1 MKAFNRMTIVV
12 LLMFALIFAGTNIS
26 LLSAED
32 VSGRQ
37 YRVDAARAAED
48 IRADGIDGVDM
59 TKYPSLTAILA
70 VDTASPGTLEGGRS
84 DYLIK
89 EIDGALYRFD
99 YRTDTGTADRSLA
112 TVNIALGIAA
122 AAVLAV
128 LLYIRVRII
137 KPFYLLRDMP
147 YELSRGN
154 LTVPLKE
161 NRQRFFGR
169 FIWGMDMLRNNL
181 EQHRQNELS
190 LQRDRKKLILALSH
204 DIRIPLS
211 AIRLY
216 SKALTKGLYDSPEK
230 QTEIAGKI
238 DEKAGEIEEYVS
250 RIVTAS
256 REDFLSLEV
265 KDGEFYLADMVNT
278 VSEYYSDKLK
288 LTGTVLTVGKY
299 RNCLIKG
306 DGNRAVEVLQNIME
320 NAIKYGDG
328 KRITISF
335 SIEENC
341 QLVTIANS
349 GCSLPQNELPH
360 MFDSF
365 WRGSNASETGGSG
378 LGLYICRNLMNKM
391 GGEVFAETEGDE
403 MRVTAVF
410 AIA

>member
-1 MKAFNRMTIVV
+1 MKAFDRVIIVV
-12 LLMFALIFAGTNIS
+12 LVVFALIFAGTNFS

-32 VSGRQ
+32 VTGRQ
-37 YRVDAARAAED
+37 YRVDASRAAED
-48 IRADGIDGVDM
+48 IRAGGIDGISPED
-59 TKYPSLTAILA
+59 YPTLTAILP
-70 VDTASPGTLEGGRS
+70 VDINAPETLEGGSS
-84 DYLIK
+84 DYLIR
-89 EIDGALYRFD
+89 EIDGRLYRFD
-99 YRTDTGTADRSLA
+99 YRTDADAAKHDLL

-128 LLYIRVRII
+128 LLYVRARII

-190 LQRDRKKLILALSH
+190 LQMERKKLILALSH

-216 SKALTKGLYDSPEK
+216 SKALTKGLYDSAEK
-230 QTEIAGKI
+230 QNEIAGKI

-265 KDGEFYLADMVNT
+265 REGEFYLSEAIDA
-278 VSEYYSDKLK
+278 VSEYYSDKLN
-288 LTGTVLTVGKY
+288 LTGTALTVEKFG
-299 RNCLIKG
+299 NCLLKG
-306 DGNRAVEVLQNIME
+306 DLDRAVEVLQNIME

-328 KRITISF
+328 KSISISF
-335 SIEENC
+335 STEENC
-341 QLVTIANS
+341 RLVTITNS
-349 GCSLPQNELPH
+349 GSALPQSELPH
-360 MFDSF
+360 IFDSF

-378 LGLYICRNLMNKM
+378 LGLYICRNLMHKM
-391 GGEVFAETEGDE
+391 CGDVFAVAEDDR
-403 MRVTAVF
+403 MSVTAVF

>member
-1 MKAFNRMTIVV
+1 MKAFDRVIIVV
-12 LLMFALIFAGTNIS
+12 LVVFALIFAGTNFS

-32 VSGRQ
+32 VTGRQ
-37 YRVDAARAAED
+37 YRVDASRAAED
-48 IRADGIDGVDM
+48 IRAGGIDGISPED
-59 TKYPSLTAILA
+59 YPTLTAILP
-70 VDTASPGTLEGGRS
+70 VDINAPETLEGGSS
-84 DYLIK
+84 DYLIR
-89 EIDGALYRFD
+89 EIDGRLYRFD
-99 YRTDTGTADRSLA
+99 YRTDADAAKHDLL

-128 LLYIRVRII
+128 LLYVRARII

-190 LQRDRKKLILALSH
+190 LQMERKKLILALSH

-216 SKALTKGLYDSPEK
+216 SKALTKGLYDSAEK
-230 QTEIAGKI
+230 QNEIAGKI

-265 KDGEFYLADMVNT
+265 REGEFYLSEAIDA
-278 VSEYYSDKLK
+278 VSEYYSDKLR
-288 LTGTVLTVGKY
+288 LTGTALTVEKY
-299 RNCLIKG
+299 GNCLLKG
-306 DGNRAVEVLQNIME
+306 DLDRAVEVLQNIME

-328 KRITISF
+328 KSISISF
-335 SIEENC
+335 STEENC
-341 QLVTIANS
+341 RLVTITNS
-349 GCSLPQNELPH
+349 GSALPQSELPH
-360 MFDSF
+360 IFDSF

-378 LGLYICRNLMNKM
+378 LGLYICRNLMHKM
-391 GGEVFAETEGDE
+391 CGDVFAVAEDDR
-403 MRVTAVF
+403 MSVTAVF

>member
-1 MKAFNRMTIVV
+1 MKAFNRMMLVV
-12 LLMFALIFAGTNIS
+12 LLVFALIFAGTNFA

-32 VSGRQ
+32 AVGRQ

-48 IRADGIDGVDM
+48 IRAGGADGLDM
-59 TKYPSLTAILA
+59 ENYPSLVA
-70 VDTASPGTLEGGRS
+70 VVPVDAGSPETLEGGSS
-84 DYLIK
+84 DYLIR
-89 EIDGALYRFD
+89 EIDGSLYRFD
-99 YRTDTGTADRSLA
+99 YRADADTADRTLT
-112 TVNIALGIAA
+112 TVNIALGITA

-128 LLYIRVRII
+128 LLYIRARII
-137 KPFYLLRDMP
+137 RPFYLLRDMP

-154 LTVPLKE
+154 LTVPIKE
-161 NRQRFFGR
+161 GRHRFFGR
-169 FIWGMDMLRNNL
+169 FIWGMDMLRDNL

-216 SKALTKGLYDSPEK
+216 SKALSKGLYGSPEK
-230 QTEIAGKI
+230 QNEIVGKI

-265 KDGEFYLADMVNT
+265 KEGEFYLADVVNAI
-278 VSEYYSDKLK
+278 SEYYSDKLK
-288 LTGTVLTVGKY
+288 LTGTALSIGEY

-306 DGNRAVEVLQNIME
+306 DRDRAVEVLQNIME

-328 KRITISF
+328 KRIAISF
-335 SIEENC
+335 SSEENC
-341 QLVTIANS
+341 RLVTIANS
-349 GCSLPQNELPH
+349 GCALPRSELPH
-360 MFDSF
+360 IFDSF
-365 WRGSNASETGGSG
+365 WRGSNASQTGGSG